1 MDRTRIIDNLNR
13 NVSEKRLAHC
23 LRVEETALT
32 LAPRFGINPELV
44 SAAALLH
51 DLCRE
56 YTEDLL
62 LKLAINF
69 GIVIDDIERLEP
81 ILLHGS
87 VAAAL
92 ARTELGIDHP
102 DILEAITLH
111 ITGGPGVSN
120 LTKLIYIA
128 DFIEPGRTFPAAVI
142 LREAALQIDP
152 EQLLLRVYNRTL
164 EFLVKKNYLI
174 HPLGIAGRNE
184 LLMKGIV
191 ES

>member
-1 MDRTRIIDNLNR
+1 MDRVWILDKLR
-13 NVSEKRLAHC
+13 NSVSKERLAHC
-23 LRVEETALT
+23 LRVEDTALA
-32 LAPRFGINPELV
+32 LAAKFDVEPEV
-44 SAAALLH
+44 VTPAALLH

-56 YTEDLL
+56 YTDDLL

-69 GIVIDDIERLEP
+69 GIVIGDIERAEP
-81 ILLHGS
+81 ILLHGA
-87 VAAAL
+87 VAAVL
-92 ARTELGIDHP
+92 ARNELGIQHP

-142 LREAALQIDP
+142 LREASPRISPD
-152 EQLLLRVYNRTL
+152 QLLLKVYNRTL
-164 EFLVKKNYLI
+164 EFLIYKNYQVHL
-174 HPLGIAGRNE
+174 LGVAGRNE

-191 ES
+191 EN